1 MPAFTS
7 ALPAAL
13 KPDDVSA
20 FIQTLPEVPRESPMG
35 VVVDGVKIRSVE
47 IEGITQQAFDSV
59 MTKVQAQFPAAF

>member
-13 KPDDVSA
+13 KPEDISD
-20 FIQTLPEVPRESPMG
+20 FIQTLPEVPKGSPIG

-47 IEGITQQAFDSV
+47 IEGITQLALDSV
-59 MTKVQAQFPAAF
+59 MAKVQVQFPTGF